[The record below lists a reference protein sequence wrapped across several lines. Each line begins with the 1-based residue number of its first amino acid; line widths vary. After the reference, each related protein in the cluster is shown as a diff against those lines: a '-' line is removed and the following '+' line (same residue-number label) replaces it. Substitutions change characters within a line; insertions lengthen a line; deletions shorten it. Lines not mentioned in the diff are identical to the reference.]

1 MGELWNRLTA
11 RQKRLFPWLA
21 LLLVVGSGLLLLQSS
36 SPREAAGVP
45 IQERPAEVPAGL
57 EDSLA
62 RELTDILNA
71 MLGGRRCAVFVTMD
85 RGAKI
90 NVAQNVTEEVRT
102 GPEGIVERR
111 LTSTPVLLRSD
122 AERREMPLV
131 LEQIEPQVR
140 GVLVVVDADPSAE
153 LRLAIAQA
161 VATALQLPMYRIE
174 VVFKQ

>member
-21 LLLVVGSGLLLLQSS
+21 LLLVVGSGLLLLQPS

-85 RGAKI
+85 RGPKSMW
-90 NVAQNVTEEVRT
+90 
-102 GPEGIVERR
+102 PKMSRR
-111 LTSTPVLLRSD
+111 KCAPGRRGLWKGGSLLRRSCC
-122 AERREMPLV
+122 
-131 LEQIEPQVR
+131 
-140 GVLVVVDADPSAE
+140 
-153 LRLAIAQA
+153 A
-161 VATALQLPMYRIE
+161 VMRNAGKCL
-174 VVFKQ
+174 

>member
-1 MGELWNRLTA
+1 
-11 RQKRLFPWLA
+11 
-21 LLLVVGSGLLLLQSS
+21 
-36 SPREAAGVP
+36 
-45 IQERPAEVPAGL
+45 
-57 EDSLA
+57 
-62 RELTDILNA
+62 
-71 MLGGRRCAVFVTMD
+71 
-85 RGAKI
+85 
-90 NVAQNVTEEVRT
+90 VAQNVTEEVRT